1 MEDID
6 PFRDCGAWAAAGRLT
21 DATWPAWRRALAA
34 AARQLTAEVPA
45 YAGVIGRGL
54 RSVVPIR
61 PGPAGSRRSGT
72 ARNAFGALAIALPD
86 GVDLLSELL
95 VHEMQHVKLT
105 ALCDLFDL
113 FDRADGTLFDVPWR
127 REPRP
132 VEAVLHG
139 TYAHLAVADLWR
151 SRSGRAPDRQA
162 RDLAVMYRSWVEAG
176 LEKLL
181 STGALWPAG
190 KRFVDGMRSTV
201 EAWADDR

>member
-1 MEDID
+1 MG
-6 PFRDCGAWAAAGRLT
+6 RGRRLT

-54 RSVVPIR
+54 RSVVPMR